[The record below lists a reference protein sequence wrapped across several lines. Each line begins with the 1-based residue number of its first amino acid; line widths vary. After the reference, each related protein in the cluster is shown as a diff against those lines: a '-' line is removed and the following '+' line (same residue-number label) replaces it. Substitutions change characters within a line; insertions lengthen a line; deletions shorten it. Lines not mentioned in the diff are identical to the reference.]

1 MTNSPQD
8 HTLRIR
14 MLNDRILAFPE
25 PVGAERQSSSGLVIP
40 TLKPEHSRL
49 TWAKAV
55 ALGENVRE
63 VLPGQLVLFDP
74 ATRAEV
80 EINGAIYVV
89 LREKDLHGVLQAES
103 EDEATGLYL

>member
-1 MTNSPQD
+1 MANSPQD

-14 MLNDRILAFPE
+14 MLSDRVLAFPE
-25 PVGAERQSSSGLVIP
+25 PEGTERQSASGLVFP
-40 TLKPEHSRL
+40 MLKQGQNRL
-49 TWAKAV
+49 AWAKAV
-55 ALGENVRE
+55 AIGENVRD
-63 VLPGQLVLFDP
+63 VLLGQLVLFDP